1 MSSRSILRNT
11 AVVAV
16 LTALSRMLGLVREM
30 FQSRLIGAGVEQS
43 AFAVAFA
50 LPNMARR
57 MFGEGALTAA
67 FVPVFKGELE
77 ADATHARATRLAR
90 AVMTMSLLMLAAG
103 VVLAWCLI
111 GGAFWAGL
119 DPSGKWG
126 QTLDYA
132 RILIP
137 YMLFICAAAFGM
149 GVLNAFGRFAAAA
162 LMPSI
167 LNVVWIAALV
177 FLMCFTTDGTGGFA
191 GTPPVVR
198 RRVVV
203 LCVAIL
209 FAGFLQMA
217 FMLRAMAKK
226 GISPWPSFRGWRDGN
241 VRLVW
246 RNMAI
251 GCVGAGAVQVNYM
264 LDQALA
270 LKANE
275 WAAGAIGYADRLM
288 ELPLGIVG
296 TAFGTVLLPT
306 FAGFFARNDLD
317 GARAAFVSSMRNMLL
332 VVVPAAVGLV
342 VLAPE
347 LTRLV
352 YHGGRFDEVAV
363 VRVAR
368 AVACYSL
375 GLAFFCAQKTLT
387 PWFQAQKDLKT
398 PLKVAVRMVFLN
410 ATLNVAAVFGLP
422 VEWRHVGLA
431 ASTVACSGISCAWL
445 AALARRRNG
454 PLGWAH
460 LVRPVGAMLFA
471 SAVMAGVLVALKRVL
486 ADLGMGGTAGAVL
499 SMVVFVVSGAC
510 VYFGIMAVGD
520 RATLRGLVDDFRGR
534 RAMSVS
540 RS

>member
-1 MSSRSILRNT
+1 MSRTLKNVFT
-11 AVVAV
+11 VGAF
-16 LTALSRMLGLVREM
+16 TALSRVLGLVREM
-30 FQSRLIGAGVEQS
+30 LQSRCIGAGIVQS
-43 AFAVAFA
+43 AFTLAFA
-50 LPNMARR
+50 IPNMARKL
-57 MFGEGALTAA
+57 FGEGALTAA
-67 FVPVFKGELE
+67 FVPVFKGEVEAASLE
-77 ADATHARATRLAR
+77 KAGRLAR
-90 AVMTMSLLMLAAG
+90 AVMTMVLLMLGA
-103 VVLAWCLI
+103 VVLLAM
-111 GGAFWAGL
+111 GGLELVVTFRNELGVRNIERFML
-119 DPSGKWG
+119 TVRLVK
-126 QTLDYA
+126 TML
-132 RILIP
+132 P
-137 YMLFICAAAFGM
+137 YMIFICGAAFGM
-149 GVLNAFGRFAAAA
+149 GVLNALGRFAAAA

-167 LNVVWIAALV
+167 LNAVWIAALAAL
-177 FLMCFTTDGTGGFA
+177 FLFPGLAVQT
-191 GTPPVVR
+191 
-198 RRVVV
+198 RVQAV
-203 LCVAIL
+203 CAAIL
-209 FAGFLQMA
+209 LAGFLQLA

-471 SAVMAGVLVALKRVL
+471 SAVMAGVLVVLKRVL
-486 ADLGMGGTAGAVL
+486 ADLGVGGTAGAVL
-499 SMVVFVVSGAC
+499 SMAVFVVSGAC

>member
-1 MSSRSILRNT
+1 MSAEKSILRNT
-11 AVVAV
+11 AVVAA
-16 LTALSRMLGLVREM
+16 LTSLSRVLGLVREM

-67 FVPVFKGELE
+67 FVPVFRGELE
-77 ADATHARATRLAR
+77 ADATRARAARLAR

-103 VVLAWCLI
+103 VVLAWCLV

-119 DPSGKWG
+119 DPAGKWG
-126 QTLDYA
+126 QALSYA

-177 FLMCFTTDGTGGFA
+177 LLMCFTADGAGGLA

-203 LCVAIL
+203 LCGAIL

-226 GISPWPSFRGWRDGN
+226 GIPPWPSFRGWRDAN

-251 GCVGAGAVQVNYM
+251 GCVGAGAVQINYM

-270 LKANE
+270 LKASD

-306 FAGFFARNDLD
+306 FSGFFAKGDLD
-317 GARAAFVSSMRNMLL
+317 GARAAFISSTRNMLL
-332 VVVPAAVGLV
+332 VVLPAAVGLV

-363 VRVAR
+363 ARVAC

-375 GLAFFCAQKTLT
+375 GLAFFCLQKTLT

-398 PLKVAVRMVFLN
+398 PLRVAVRMVFLN
-410 ATLNVAAVFGLP
+410 AALNVAAVFGLP

-431 ASTVACSGISCAWL
+431 ASTVVCAGISCACL
-445 AALARRRNG
+445 ARAARRRNG
-454 PLGWAH
+454 PLGWAR
-460 LVRPVGAMLFA
+460 LARPVAAMLAA
-471 SAVMAGVLVALKRVL
+471 SAAMAGVLLLLKRALAGLAARGTSGEVL
-486 ADLGMGGTAGAVL
+486 AMAAFVGCGAL
-499 SMVVFVVSGAC
+499 
-510 VYFGIMAVGD
+510 VYFAALAVGA
-520 RATLRGLVDDFRGR
+520 RAALGGLVRDVRGR
-534 RAMSVS
+534 RA
-540 RS
+540 RA

>member
-1 MSSRSILRNT
+1 MSNRSILKNT

-50 LPNMARR
+50 IPNMARR

-77 ADATHARATRLAR
+77 ADETLKRAERLAR

-103 VVLAWCLI
+103 VVLIWTFVSGALWMD
-111 GGAFWAGL
+111 GGDL
-119 DPSGKWG
+119 LSPKW
-126 QTLDYA
+126 TLTLRDV

-137 YMLFICAAAFGM
+137 YMIFICGAAFGM
-149 GVLNAFGRFAAAA
+149 GVLNSFGRFAAAA

-167 LNVVWIAALV
+167 LNLVWISALATL
-177 FLMCFTTDGTGGFA
+177 FFFPGL
-191 GTPPVVR
+191 VVQTR
-198 RRVVV
+198 ITAV
-203 LCVAIL
+203 CGAIL
-209 FAGFLQMA
+209 VAGFLQMA
-217 FMLRAMAKK
+217 FMLWSMAKK
-226 GISPWPSFRGWRDGN
+226 GISPLPSFKGWRDEN

-251 GCVGAGAVQVNYM
+251 GCAGAGAVQINYM
-264 LDQALA
+264 LDQVLA
-270 LKANE
+270 LKASD

-486 ADLGMGGTAGAVL
+486 ADLGVGGTAGAVL
-499 SMVVFVVSGAC
+499 SMAVFVVSGAC

>member
-77 ADATHARATRLAR
+77 ADATHARAARLAR

-177 FLMCFTTDGTGGFA
+177 FLMCFTTDGAGGFA
-191 GTPPVVR
+191 GTPLAVR

-203 LCVAIL
+203 LCGAIL

-264 LDQALA
+264 LDQVLGQCAA
-270 LKANE
+270 P
-275 WAAGAIGYADRLM
+275 WAAGVIGYAERLM
-288 ELPLGIVG
+288 DLPLGVVG
-296 TAFGTVLLPT
+296 VAFGTVLLPT
-306 FAGFFARNDLD
+306 FSGHFAKADVE
-317 GARAAFVSSMRNMLL
+317 GAKTCLRKSILQMMVLM
-332 VVVPAAVGLV
+332 VPASIVTFFC
-342 VLAPE
+342 APWIVWLIYE
-347 LTRLV
+347 G
-352 YHGGRFDEVAV
+352 HAFDATAT

-368 AVACYSL
+368 ALSVYGL
-375 GLAFFCAQKTLT
+375 GLCFFSIQKCLI
-387 PWFQAQKDLKT
+387 PFFQAQNDMKT
-398 PLKVAVRMVFLN
+398 PLRVSMQTIVLNAILNVLAVVFL
-410 ATLNVAAVFGLP
+410 P
-422 VEWRHVGLA
+422 IEWRHVGLA
-431 ASTVACSGISCAWL
+431 ASTSICAFVGCIL
-445 AALARRRNG
+445 F
-454 PLGWAH
+454 
-460 LVRPVGAMLFA
+460 VRTP
-471 SAVMAGVLVALKRVL
+471 S
-486 ADLGMGGTAGAVL
+486 
-499 SMVVFVVSGAC
+499 
-510 VYFGIMAVGD
+510 
-520 RATLRGLVDDFRGR
+520 FRLHFQR
-534 RAMSVS
+534 KM
-540 RS
+540 

>member
-1 MSSRSILRNT
+1 MSNRSILKNT

-16 LTALSRMLGLVREM
+16 LTACSRVLGLVREM

-50 LPNMARR
+50 IPNMARR

-77 ADATHARATRLAR
+77 ADASLARAQRLAR
-90 AVMTMSLLMLAAG
+90 AVMTMTLLMLAAG

-111 GGAFWAGL
+111 GGAFWLASDSEL
-119 DPSGKWG
+119 LSGKWG
-126 QTLDYA
+126 LTLRYV

-149 GVLNAFGRFAAAA
+149 GVLNSFGKFAAAA

-167 LNVVWIAALV
+167 LNIVWVVALIGLFFV
-177 FLMCFTTDGTGGFA
+177 
-191 GTPPVVR
+191 TPGDATSPLVVQ
-198 RRVVV
+198 RRVIVI
-203 LCVAIL
+203 CGAIL

-217 FMLRAMAKK
+217 FMLWAMAKK
-226 GISPWPSFRGWRDGN
+226 GISPWPSFKGWGDPN
-241 VRLVW
+241 TRLVW

-251 GCVGAGAVQVNYM
+251 GCAGAGAVQINYM
-264 LDQALA
+264 LDQVLA
-270 LKANE
+270 LKASD
-275 WAAGAIGYADRLM
+275 WAAGAISYADRLM

-306 FAGFFARNDLD
+306 FSGFFAKTDVE
-317 GARAAFVSSMRNMLL
+317 GARDAFVSSVRNMLL
-332 VVVPAAVGLV
+332 VVIPAAAGLV
-342 VLAPE
+342 LLAPE
-347 LTRLV
+347 LTQLV
-352 YHGGRFDEVAV
+352 YHGGRFDDVAT

-375 GLAFFCAQKTLT
+375 GLAFFCLQKTLT

-410 ATLNVAAVFGLP
+410 AALNIAAVFGLP

-431 ASTVACSGISCAWL
+431 GSTVLCAGISCLWL
-445 AALARRRNG
+445 ALIARRQNG
-454 PLGWAH
+454 PLGWNR
-460 LVRPVGAMLFA
+460 LVRPVGLMVVASLLMVGVLLVLRPFLTPFA
-471 SAVMAGVLVALKRVL
+471 SRSTTGEILVMAAYVLTGVV
-486 ADLGMGGTAGAVL
+486 
-499 SMVVFVVSGAC
+499 
-510 VYFGIMAVGD
+510 VYFAFMGLVGRD
-520 RATLRGLVDDFRGR
+520 VLRGLVRDFRPR
-534 RAMSVS
+534 RK
-540 RS
+540 

>member
-1 MSSRSILRNT
+1 MSNRNILKNT

-16 LTALSRMLGLVREM
+16 LTACSRVLGLVREM
-30 FQSRLIGAGVEQS
+30 LQSRLVGAGVEQS

-50 LPNMARR
+50 IPNMARR

-77 ADATHARATRLAR
+77 ADASLQRAQRLAR
-90 AVMTMSLLMLAAG
+90 AVMTMSFLMLAAG
-103 VVLAWCLI
+103 VILAWCLI

-119 DPSGKWG
+119 PADGKWG
-126 QTLDYA
+126 YTLGYV

-149 GVLNAFGRFAAAA
+149 GVLNSFGRFAAAA

-167 LNVVWIAALV
+167 LNIVWIAALV
-177 FLMCFTTDGTGGFA
+177 GLMCFTTGGKDDA
-191 GTPPVVR
+191 LVVQR
-198 RRVVV
+198 RIVV

-209 FAGFLQMA
+209 VAGFLQMA

-226 GISPWPSFRGWRDGN
+226 GISPWPSFKGWKDAN
-241 VRLVW
+241 TRLVW

-251 GCVGAGAVQVNYM
+251 GCAGAGAVQINYM
-264 LDQALA
+264 LDQVLA
-270 LKANE
+270 LKASD

-306 FAGFFARNDLD
+306 FSGFFAKTDVD
-317 GARAAFVSSMRNMLL
+317 GARSAFVSSVRNMLL
-332 VVVPAAVGLV
+332 VVLPAAAALV

-352 YHGGRFDEVAV
+352 YHGGRFDDVAT

-375 GLAFFCAQKTLT
+375 GLAFFCVQKTLT

-410 ATLNVAAVFGLP
+410 AALNIAAVFGLP

-431 ASTVACSGISCAWL
+431 GSTVLCSGLSCLWL
-445 AALARRRNG
+445 ARIAAQRNG
-454 PLGWAH
+454 ALGWTR
-460 LVRPVGAMLFA
+460 LVRPVVLMLLA
-471 SAVMAGVLVALKRVL
+471 SAAMVAALVGLCRALAPFAAQGTTGEIVSMAVYVV
-486 ADLGMGGTAGAVL
+486 AGA
-499 SMVVFVVSGAC
+499 G
-510 VYFGIMAVGD
+510 VYFGVMGLFGRDV
-520 RATLRGLVDDFRGR
+520 LRGLLRDFRR
-534 RAMSVS
+534 H
-540 RS
+540 

>member
-1 MSSRSILRNT
+1 M
-11 AVVAV
+11 AV

-50 LPNMARR
+50 IPNLARR

-77 ADATHARATRLAR
+77 ADETHARAQRLAR
-90 AVMTMSLLMLAAG
+90 AVMTMSLLMLAA
-103 VVLAWCLI
+103 VAVLVWCLI

-119 DPSGKWG
+119 APSGKWG
-126 QTLDYA
+126 QALAYT

-137 YMLFICAAAFGM
+137 YMVFICGAAFGM

-167 LNVVWIAALV
+167 LNIVWIAALATLFFFPGLDV
-177 FLMCFTTDGTGGFA
+177 QT
-191 GTPPVVR
+191 
-198 RRVVV
+198 RVVAV
-203 LCVAIL
+203 CGAIL
-209 FAGFLQMA
+209 VAGFLQMA

-226 GISPWPSFRGWRDGN
+226 GISPWPSFKGWRDAN

-246 RNMAI
+246 RNMII
-251 GCVGAGAVQVNYM
+251 GCAGAGAVQVNYM
-264 LDQALA
+264 LDQVLA
-270 LKANE
+270 LKASD

-306 FAGFFARNDLD
+306 FAGFFAKDD
-317 GARAAFVSSMRNMLL
+317 VEGARTAFVSSMRNMLL
-332 VVVPAAVGLV
+332 VVLPAAVGLV

-352 YHGGRFDEVAV
+352 YQGGRFDEVAV

-375 GLAFFCAQKTLT
+375 GLGFFCVQKTLT
-387 PWFQAQKDLKT
+387 PWFQAQNDFRT
-398 PLKVAVRMVFLN
+398 PLRVTVRMVFLN
-410 ATLNVAAVFGLP
+410 AALNVAAVFGLP

-431 ASTVACSGISCAWL
+431 ASTVVCSGISCAWL
-445 AALARRRNG
+445 AVLARRRNG
-454 PLGWAH
+454 PLGWTH
-460 LVRPVGAMLFA
+460 LARPVGAMLLA
-471 SAVMAGVLVALKRVL
+471 SAVMAGVLVALKRAL
-486 ADLGMGGTAGAVL
+486 AGFGADGTTGAVL
-499 SMVVFVVSGAC
+499 SMAVFVGSGAC
-510 VYFGIMAVGD
+510 VYFGGMAVGD

-534 RAMSVS
+534 RTRGS
-540 RS
+540 RP